1 MAITDRIQLK
11 NHRQIQSQL
20 ETSIPKRAFAG
31 ATLDAFYAREGLAEV
46 DDATRDRLEAFA
58 EDFLVCD
65 CEGAPHCGCGER
77 AFVEY
82 LLDLRASG
90 LGPDAIVDVME
101 DDYMLTAYSGDVLG
115 FLDESVR
122 TLEAVS
128 ALADVDGRDEV
139 ADAARS
145 RRDDLVG

>member
-1 MAITDRIQLK
+1 VAITDRIQLK

-20 ETSIPKRAFAG
+20 ETNIPKRAFAG
-31 ATLDAFYAREGLAEV
+31 ATLDVFYAREGLAQV

-65 CEGAPHCGCGER
+65 CEGAPHCGCGEE
-77 AFVEY
+77 AFVSY

-101 DDYMLTAYSGDVLG
+101 DDYLLTAYSGDVLG
-115 FLDESVR
+115 FLDESIR
-122 TLEAVS
+122 TLEALE
-128 ALADVDGRDEV
+128 ALAEVDEQNSV
-139 ADAARS
+139 ARAARQ
-145 RRDDLVG
+145 RRDDLVR